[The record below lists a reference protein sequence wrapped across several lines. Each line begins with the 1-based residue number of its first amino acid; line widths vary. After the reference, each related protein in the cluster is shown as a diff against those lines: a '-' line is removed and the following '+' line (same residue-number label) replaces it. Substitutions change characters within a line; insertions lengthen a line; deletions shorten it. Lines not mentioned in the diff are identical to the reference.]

1 MISEMIKKILH
12 ILFLPCS
19 EATLLMEKRNA
30 QSISAKENR
39 MLSMHL
45 MICKWCKMYNEKLK
59 VLDKIFEK
67 TFSEKKTEI
76 NESEIQDFKNKMIDK
91 LNF

>member
-1 MISEMIKKILH
+1 MIRKILH

-39 MLSMHL
+39 KLSMHL
-45 MICKWCKMYNEKLK
+45 MICKFCRMYNEKLAM
-59 VLDKIFEK
+59 LDKIF
-67 TFSEKKTEI
+67 KKTITKKDVEI

>member
-1 MISEMIKKILH
+1 VIKKILH

-19 EATLLMEKRNA
+19 EATLLMEKKNA

-39 MLSMHL
+39 KLSVHL
-45 MICKWCKMYNEKLK
+45 MMCKLCSMYNEKLAL
-59 VLDKIFEK
+59 LDKVFKK
-67 TFSEKKTEI
+67 TFSEKETEI
-76 NESEIQDFKNKMIDK
+76 NDSEIQDFKNKMIDK

>member
-39 MLSMHL
+39 MLSLHL

>member
-1 MISEMIKKILH
+1 MIRRILH
-12 ILFLPCS
+12 KLFLPCS

-30 QSISAKENR
+30 QSISARENR

-45 MICKWCKMYNEKLK
+45 MICKWCRMYNEKLAL
-59 VLDKIFEK
+59 LDKAFKK
-67 TFSEKKTEI
+67 TFSEKETEI
-76 NESEIQDFKNKMIDK
+76 NDSEIQDFKNKMIDK

>member
-1 MISEMIKKILH
+1 
-12 ILFLPCS
+12 
-19 EATLLMEKRNA
+19 MEKRNA

-45 MICKWCKMYNEKLK
+45 MICKWCRMYKEKLA
-59 VLDKIFEK
+59 VLDKVFKK
-67 TFSEKKTEI
+67 TFSEKETEI
-76 NESEIQDFKNKMIDK
+76 NDAEIQDFKNKMIDK

>member
-1 MISEMIKKILH
+1 
-12 ILFLPCS
+12 
-19 EATLLMEKRNA
+19 MEKRNA

-39 MLSMHL
+39 KLSMHL
-45 MICKWCKMYNEKLK
+45 MICKFCRMYNEKLAM
-59 VLDKIFEK
+59 LDKIF
-67 TFSEKKTEI
+67 KKTITEKDVEI

>member
-1 MISEMIKKILH
+1 MIRKILH

-39 MLSMHL
+39 KLSMHL
-45 MICKWCKMYNEKLK
+45 MICKFCRMYNEKLAM
-59 VLDKIFEK
+59 LDKIF
-67 TFSEKKTEI
+67 KKTITEKDI
-76 NESEIQDFKNKMIDK
+76 EMNESEIQDFKNKMIDK

>member
-1 MISEMIKKILH
+1 M
-12 ILFLPCS
+12 FLPCS

-39 MLSMHL
+39 KLSMHL
-45 MICKWCKMYNEKLK
+45 MICKFCRMYNEKLAM
-59 VLDKIFEK
+59 LDKIF
-67 TFSEKKTEI
+67 KKTITEKDI
-76 NESEIQDFKNKMIDK
+76 EMNESEIQDFKNKMIDK

>member
-1 MISEMIKKILH
+1 MIRKILH

-30 QSISAKENR
+30 QTISAKESRRLN
-39 MLSMHL
+39 LHIA
-45 MICKWCKMYNEKLK
+45 ICKWCKAYNEKMKL
-59 VLDKIFEK
+59 LDKIFRQTFHEK
-67 TFSEKKTEI
+67 NTEI

>member
-1 MISEMIKKILH
+1 MIRKILH

-39 MLSMHL
+39 KLSMHL
-45 MICKWCKMYNEKLK
+45 MICKFCRMYNEKLAM
-59 VLDKIFEK
+59 LDKIF
-67 TFSEKKTEI
+67 KKTITEKDVEI

>member
-1 MISEMIKKILH
+1 MIRRILH

-39 MLSMHL
+39 KLSMHL
-45 MICKWCKMYNEKLK
+45 MICKFCRMYNEKLAM
-59 VLDKIFEK
+59 LDKIF
-67 TFSEKKTEI
+67 KKTITEKDVEI

>member
-1 MISEMIKKILH
+1 MIKKILH

-30 QSISAKENR
+30 GLISAGENR
-39 MLSMHL
+39 KLNLHI
-45 MICKWCKMYNEKLK
+45 MICKWCKAYNEKLK
-59 VLDKIFEK
+59 LLDKLFEK
-67 TFSEKKTEI
+67 TFSQQKTEI

>member
-1 MISEMIKKILH
+1 MIRKILH

-30 QSISAKENR
+30 DTISAKEKRKLNI
-39 MLSMHL
+39 HL
-45 MICKWCKMYNEKLK
+45 MICKWCRMYKQKLEILDK
-59 VLDKIFEK
+59 VLAK
-67 TFSEKKTEI
+67 TFSEQKTEI

>member
-1 MISEMIKKILH
+1 MIRRILH
-12 ILFLPCS
+12 KLFLPCS

-45 MICKWCKMYNEKLK
+45 MICKWCRMYNEKL
-59 VLDKIFEK
+59 VLLDKVFEK
-67 TFSEKKTEI
+67 EFSEQETEI
-76 NESEIQDFKNKMIDK
+76 NDSEIQYFKNKMIDK

>member
-1 MISEMIKKILH
+1 MIKKILH

-39 MLSMHL
+39 KLSMHL
-45 MICKWCKMYNEKLK
+45 MICKFCRMYNEKLAM
-59 VLDKIFEK
+59 LDKIF
-67 TFSEKKTEI
+67 KKTITEKDVEI
-76 NESEIQDFKNKMIDK
+76 NESEIQDFKNKMMDK

>member
-1 MISEMIKKILH
+1 MIKKILH

-39 MLSMHL
+39 RLSLHL
-45 MICKWCKMYNEKLK
+45 MICKWCKIYNEKLK
-59 VLDKIFEK
+59 VLDAIFEK

-76 NESEIQDFKNKMIDK
+76 NESEIQDFKNKMINK

>member
-1 MISEMIKKILH
+1 MIRKILH

-19 EATLLMEKRNA
+19 EATLLMEKKNA
-30 QSISAKENR
+30 QSISARENR
-39 MLSMHL
+39 KLTMHL

-59 VLDKIFEK
+59 VLDKIFKK
-67 TFSEKKTEI
+67 TFSEKEKEI
-76 NESEIQDFKNKMIDK
+76 NDSEIQDFKNKMIDK

>member
-1 MISEMIKKILH
+1 MLKKILH
-12 ILFLPCS
+12 TLFLPCS

-30 QSISAKENR
+30 GSISAKENR
-39 MLSMHL
+39 KLGAHL
-45 MICKWCKMYNEKLK
+45 MICKWCRMYSEKLAL
-59 VLDKIFEK
+59 LDKVF
-67 TFSEKKTEI
+67 KKTISQKSGEI

>member
-1 MISEMIKKILH
+1 MIRRILH
-12 ILFLPCS
+12 RLFLPCS

-30 QSISAKENR
+30 QSISTRENR
-39 MLSMHL
+39 MLNMHI
-45 MICKWCKMYNEKLK
+45 MICKWCRMYNEKLTL
-59 VLDKIFEK
+59 LDKVFKK
-67 TFSEKKTEI
+67 TFSEQETEI

>member
-1 MISEMIKKILH
+1 MIKKILH

-30 QSISAKENR
+30 GLISAGENR
-39 MLSMHL
+39 KLNLHI
-45 MICKWCKMYNEKLK
+45 MICKWCKAYNEKLK
-59 VLDKIFEK
+59 VLDKLFEK
-67 TFSEKKTEI
+67 TFSQQKTEI
-76 NESEIQDFKNKMIDK
+76 NESEIQDFKNKMIEK